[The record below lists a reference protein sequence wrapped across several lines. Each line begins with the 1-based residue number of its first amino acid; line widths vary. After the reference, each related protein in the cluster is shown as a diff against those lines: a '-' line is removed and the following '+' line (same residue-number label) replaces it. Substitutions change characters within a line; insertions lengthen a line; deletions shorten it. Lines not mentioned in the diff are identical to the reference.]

1 MAIDHKMILFAG
13 LRWVMGLSLV
23 LEVLDAAWAHCGES
37 YVILLISCIHGS
49 HGISFSVSVPIQ
61 LSFAIH
67 LPWLL
72 FITYSSVSV
81 LFDSCCHEAVYFL
94 DRVCQCS
101 GSIGR
106 QTRSILCECSHGK
119 CEYCV
124 ILFESWGL
132 ASVPTPLDVIWF
144 LCVIPYTSRYE
155 LLAKIS

>member
-23 LEVLDAAWAHCGES
+23 LEVLDVAWAHCGES

-67 LPWLL
+67 LSWLL

-106 QTRSILCECSHGK
+106 QTGQSCVNVVMGNVSTVW
-119 CEYCV
+119 YC
-124 ILFESWGL
+124 LSPGAL
-132 ASVPTPLDVIWF
+132 RA
-144 LCVIPYTSRYE
+144 C
-155 LLAKIS
+155 LLHLM